1 MKCRNCSRDI
11 PDNSIFCNWCGKK
24 QLVEKQKETSVPRPR
39 QLPSGSWS
47 VQIMRGGK
55 RVRITAPTE
64 SECIARA
71 MSYKAELSEAA
82 VPASSLTLH
91 TAIEKYIQSSSGR
104 LSPTTLQGYNSIL
117 RNGFGSLLSRRVS
130 AITTNMLQKAVDDE
144 CLAVSPRTGK
154 PYTPKTI
161 ANRYGLIAT
170 VLHEYAPSLKTSVR
184 LPEPKELPIHILTP
198 EQIYSVVRGTDIE
211 LPVLLSM
218 WLSFSMSELRGLT
231 KSGSIHGDQISVME
245 TVVDVDGKP
254 VRKSGGKEVKRSR
267 TLNLP
272 PYIRSLIDAVPG
284 DVICPLSGQAM
295 YKRFT
300 RLLQANGL
308 PHMTFHQLRHVNASV
323 MAELNIPE
331 KESNDR
337 GGWKSSHVRQR
348 VYTHSF
354 SATRTAADA
363 AIDARFNDI
372 ITHEIA
378 HEIEKS

>member
-24 QLVEKQKETSVPRPR
+24 QLVEKKKEVSVPRPR

-71 MSYKAELSEAA
+71 MSYKAELAEAA
-82 VPASSLTLH
+82 APASSLTLH

-170 VLHEYAPSLKTSVR
+170 VLHEYAPSRKTSVR

-218 WLSFSMSELRGLT
+218 WLSFSRSELRGLT

-245 TVVDVDGKP
+245 TVVDVNGKP

-300 RLLQANGL
+300 RLLQSHGL

-323 MAELNIPE
+323 IAELNIPE

-378 HEIEKS
+378 HENEKS

>member
-24 QLVEKQKETSVPRPR
+24 QLVEKKKEVSVPRPR
-39 QLPSGSWS
+39 QLPSGSWFGRCT
-47 VQIMRGGK
+47 IDGK
-55 RVRITAPTE
+55 RISFTASTEEEYYTRVRA
-64 SECIARA
+64 A
-71 MSYKAELSEAA
+71 KANLIPSSS
-82 VPASSLTLH
+82 PSSLTLH

-300 RLLQANGL
+300 RLLQSNGL

-363 AIDARFNDI
+363 AVDSYFSSI
-372 ITHEIA
+372 IGNENGNA
-378 HEIEKS
+378 PKKC

>member
-24 QLVEKQKETSVPRPR
+24 QLVEKQKEASVPRPR

-47 VQIMRGGK
+47 VQIMRCGK

-71 MSYKAELSEAA
+71 MSYKAELAEVSS
-82 VPASSLTLH
+82 ASSLTLR

-144 CLAVSPRTGK
+144 CLVVSPRTGK

-170 VLHEYAPSLKTSVR
+170 VLHEYSPALKTSVR
-184 LPEPKELPIHILTP
+184 LPEPKDIPIHILTP
-198 EQIYSVVRGTDIE
+198 EQIYGAVRGTDME

-245 TVVDVDGKP
+245 TVVDVNGKP

-267 TLNLP
+267 TLNIP
-272 PYIRSLIDAVPG
+272 PYIRSLIDSVPG

-300 RLLQANGL
+300 RLLQANSL

-354 SATRTAADA
+354 SSTRAAADA
-363 AIDARFNDI
+363 SIDARFNAI
-372 ITHEIA
+372 ITHEIS
-378 HEIEKS
+378 HETEKT